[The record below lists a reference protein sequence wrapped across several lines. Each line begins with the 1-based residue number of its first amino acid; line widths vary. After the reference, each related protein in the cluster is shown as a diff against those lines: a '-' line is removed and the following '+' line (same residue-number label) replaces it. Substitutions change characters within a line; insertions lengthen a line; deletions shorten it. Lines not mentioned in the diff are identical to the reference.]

1 MSDMIDVV
9 KLIEEN
15 KRQAVKSVL
24 NLLFNEKSRVRK
36 IEALGETCRYGITKW
51 AEIAPTYCLFEEEI
65 DDIAKK
71 YSVRFV
77 NGKAVEEDANE
88 KY

>member
-1 MSDMIDVV
+1 MSKNTYIDIVR
-9 KLIEEN
+9 LIEET
-15 KRQAVKSVL
+15 KRQTVKSVL

-65 DDIAKK
+65 DDLAKK
-71 YSVRFV
+71 YGLRFDD
-77 NGKAVEEDANE
+77 GKVEEQ
-88 KY
+88 K